1 MSSPRDRSSGKPTTS
16 RAPKRVARP
25 TMNDVA
31 KASGASLK
39 TVSRVVNGEPG
50 VRPELIEKVNRAV
63 KKLNYRHN
71 QTAGSLRRIGG
82 RTRTIGLLLEDIS
95 NPFSASLHRSIEDYA
110 RERNVEIF
118 AGSLDGDPDREASL
132 IQALTTRR
140 VDGLIIVPSSQDH
153 KYLEIERRTGIHF
166 VFVDR
171 PAENFEA
178 DTVIATNREGT
189 RAAVQTLIEN
199 GHKRIAYLGD
209 FKSIYTAEERYQG
222 FVAAMKAAKLP
233 IDKSL
238 VHLGFRKRDE
248 IAVKVLTMFNSDDPP
263 TAIFSAQ
270 NLITLELIHTL
281 REIGA
286 SKSCALIGFD
296 DLPLADLIEPAISLV
311 TQDIPA
317 MGREAAEMLFS
328 RLDGNIESFHTKVV
342 ETTFTQ
348 RASGLIRPKK

>member
-1 MSSPRDRSSGKPTTS
+1 MI
-16 RAPKRVARP
+16 
-25 TMNDVA
+25 DVA
-31 KASGASLK
+31 QASGTSLK

-50 VRPELIEKVNRAV
+50 VRQELVDKVNKAV

-110 RERNVEIF
+110 RDRNVEIF
-118 AGSLDGDPDREASL
+118 AGSLDGDSEREAAL

-140 VDGLIIVPSSQDH
+140 VDGLIIVPSSEDH
-153 KYLEIERRTGIHF
+153 KYLEIERRSGNHF

-171 PAENFEA
+171 PAHNFNA
-178 DTVIATNREGT
+178 DTVVATNKEGT
-189 RAAVQTLIEN
+189 RSAVQALIEN
-199 GHKRIAYLGD
+199 GHRRIAYLGD
-209 FKSIYTAEERYQG
+209 AKTIYTAQERYEG
-222 FVAAMKAAKLP
+222 YTSAMKAAKLP

-238 VHLGFRKRDE
+238 VQLGFRKRDE
-248 IAVKVLTMFNSDDPP
+248 IAVRVLTMFNSDNPP

-270 NLITLELIHTL
+270 NLITLEVIHTL
-281 REIGA
+281 RQIGA

-296 DLPLADLIEPAISLV
+296 DLPLADLMEPAISLV

-317 MGREAAEMLFS
+317 MGREAAQMLFA
-328 RLDGNIESFHTKVV
+328 RLDGSTEPFHTRIV

-348 RASGLIRPKK
+348 RASGLIRPK